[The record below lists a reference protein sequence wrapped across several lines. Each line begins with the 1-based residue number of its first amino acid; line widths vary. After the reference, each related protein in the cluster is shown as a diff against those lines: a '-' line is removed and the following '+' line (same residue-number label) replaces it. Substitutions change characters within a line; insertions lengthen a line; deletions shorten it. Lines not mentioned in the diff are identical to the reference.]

1 MAVQYIDNLNYR
13 GKKGNFERDQFAT
26 LADMK
31 AYPEDDID
39 EGHLAVCLADGERY
53 EWKSDN
59 EEDDTTGRWRLYKA
73 SASYVVLTQDE
84 YDALTTKDES
94 TIYFIKG

>member
-31 AYPEDDID
+31 AFSESDID
-39 EGHLAVCLADGERY
+39 EGHLAVCLENGKHY
-53 EWKSDN
+53 EWKSTN
-59 EEDDTTGRWRLYKA
+59 EEDDTTGRWRLFSSGA
-73 SASYVVLTQDE
+73 TYVVLTQDE
-84 YDALTTKDES
+84 YDALTTKDED